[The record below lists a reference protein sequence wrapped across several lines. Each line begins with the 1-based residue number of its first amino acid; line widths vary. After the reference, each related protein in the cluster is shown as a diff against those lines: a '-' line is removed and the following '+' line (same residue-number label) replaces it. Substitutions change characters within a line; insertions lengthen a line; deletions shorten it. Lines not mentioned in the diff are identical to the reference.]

1 MKLAIFS
8 DLHAHTFKD
17 FDSVTDLTGSQR
29 LDNIVATL
37 EYIRDDCYKRDIKHV
52 LFAGDMF
59 HIRSKVN
66 TVVYNAIYDT
76 IKSFNH
82 FGIEIIAI
90 AGNHDQND
98 NSDVPAHSLHTFN
111 DLPGV
116 TVYGHQYIHQLVGD
130 SPLDMVNIYC
140 VPYSKNAQR
149 TKDWLANLEKPE
161 VTLFSNICLFH
172 LGIDGG
178 FVGKGNYPM
187 ADAFKIEDLRP
198 DFFKYIVG
206 GHFHKHQF
214 LGGHPH
220 AFYTGAP
227 IQHSFSDEGEDKGYF
242 IIDTSKRYDVQFV
255 PVPNPKFITLTVS
268 DIVNLDMQELADEG
282 HYVRIVAKESE
293 VQRIYPLPT
302 NLQYKL
308 VLEKVY
314 EEVLRVDVKI
324 GMSDEEVVTKYAEEY
339 NPDAMEIG
347 LKILAEVK
355 GGI

>member
-1 MKLAIFS
+1 MKLAVFS

-17 FDSVTDLTGSQR
+17 FDSLTDRTGSKR

-66 TVVYNAIYDT
+66 TVVYNAIYDA
-76 IKSFNH
+76 IKSFKH
-82 FGIEIIAI
+82 FGIDIIAI

-98 NSDVPAHSLHTFN
+98 NSDVPEHSLHTFN

-116 TVYGHQYIHQLVGD
+116 TVYGHMDIHFLKHEGEHVD
-130 SPLDMVNIYC
+130 IYC

-149 TKDWLANLEKPE
+149 TKDWIASQEILTGN
-161 VTLFSNICLFH
+161 SNRICMFH

-242 IIDTSKRYDVQFV
+242 IIDTAKRYDVQFV
-255 PVPNPKFITLTVS
+255 PVPNPKFITLDVN
-268 DIVNLDMQELADEG
+268 DIVNLDMQDVADEG
-282 HYVRIVAKESE
+282 NYIRIVAKESE
-293 VQRIYPLPT
+293 VGRIYPLPD

-314 EEVLRVDVKI
+314 QEVTRVNVKI
-324 GMSDEEVVTKYAEEY
+324 GMSDEEVVTKYAEKF
-339 NPDAMEIG
+339 NADALATG
-347 LKILAEVK
+347 LKILEEVK
-355 GGI
+355 GVKG

>member
-1 MKLAIFS
+1 MKLAVFS

-29 LDNIVATL
+29 LDNIVSTL

-76 IKSFNH
+76 IKSFKH

-116 TVYGHQYIHQLVGD
+116 TVYGNNNIHFLEHEGERVD
-130 SPLDMVNIYC
+130 IYC

-149 TKDWLANLEKPE
+149 TKDWIDSLDIL
-161 VTLFSNICLFH
+161 TLNSHRICMFH

-198 DFFKYIVG
+198 DFFKYIIG

-255 PVPNPKFITLTVS
+255 PVPNPKFITMSATDVL
-268 DIVNLDMQELADEG
+268 NEDMMTIADAG
-282 HYVRIVAKESE
+282 HYVRLHVSE
-293 VQRIYPLPT
+293 KDLQLVISHLPPH
-302 NLQYKL
+302 LQYKL